1 MNVKIRLDIACVELK
16 KAMQNAEAV
25 RRYEE
30 GISLQVHGGWNEHYL
45 NNKVAQA
52 RYRKLYRDIVK
63 SV

>member
-1 MNVKIRLDIACVELK
+1 MNVKIELDIACVELK
-16 KAMQNAEAV
+16 KALQNAEAV

-30 GISLQVHGGWNEHYL
+30 GITLQVHGRWNKHYL
-45 NNKVAQA
+45 NKKVADT

>member
-1 MNVKIRLDIACVELK
+1 MNIKIRLDIACVELK

-30 GISLQVHGGWNEHYL
+30 GISLQVHGGWTKGYL

-52 RYRKLYRDIVK
+52 RYRKLYRDIVRAL
-63 SV
+63 